1 MSLFRHSE
9 KRSLDTWPVDFAH
22 GGTSLSADTLTNAM
36 RLAPVFAATSLIAD
50 SLAILPITGLTN
62 RGGVRKRLDPQ
73 PELCVNPH
81 PHPLFTR
88 VEWMHQFSTSFLLRG
103 NAYGLI
109 MAIDSFGR
117 PTKIGWL
124 NPDHMR
130 IDETK
135 GRPVYWYNENEVDQS
150 TLIHI
155 PWYPQ
160 PGSVVGLSPIG
171 LFKAQIETGL
181 SAQNFGSTWFKNGA
195 TPSGHLKYGA
205 GTLTNAQSDMVKA
218 RFKAAVKG
226 NDFFVSGNDWEWK
239 ALSVS
244 AEESQFLNTIK
255 ATANQVAA
263 IFRVDPEE
271 IGGEAGNSL
280 TYRTLELNQIKFQ
293 VRTLQPIFTRLEHH
307 MNRLLP
313 PAQYVKFNPDAVVRT
328 ELKTR
333 MESHEI
339 ALRIGMETNPEGRAL
354 EDKAP
359 LTPAEIKQWKD
370 LYRNM
375 PKVTPAAA
383 TDDNDKEGGA

>member
-1 MSLFRHSE
+1 MSIFRRTE
-9 KRSLDTWPVDFAH
+9 QRSINSWPVDFAH
-22 GGTSLSADTLTNAM
+22 GGTSLSADTLANAM

-50 SLAILPITGLTN
+50 SFSVLPVTGYTN
-62 RGGVRKRLDPQ
+62 RGGSRKRLDPQ
-73 PELCVNPH
+73 PDLCVNPH
-81 PHPLFTR
+81 FHPLFTR
-88 VEWMHQFSTSFLLRG
+88 VEWLHQFCTSFLLRG
-103 NAYGLI
+103 NSYGLI
-109 MAIDSFGR
+109 TQLDSNGR
-117 PTKIGWL
+117 PSKIAWL

-130 IDETK
+130 IDES
-135 GRPVYWYNENEVDQS
+135 GPRPVYWYNEKEVDLS
-150 TLIHI
+150 TLVHI

-171 LFKAQIETGL
+171 LFKSQIETGL
-181 SAQNFGSTWFKNGA
+181 QAGNYGHTWFKNGA

-205 GTLTNAQSDMVKA
+205 GPLTNAQSDTVKA

-244 AEESQFLNTIK
+244 AEESQFLQTIK
-255 ATANQVAA
+255 ATANTVAS

-271 IGGEAGNSL
+271 IGGESPNSL

-307 MNRLLP
+307 MNMLLP

-333 MESHEI
+333 MEAHEI
-339 ALRIGMETNPEGRAL
+339 ALRIGMETNAEGRAL

-359 LTPAEIKQWKD
+359 LTPAEMKQWKELYGD
-370 LYRNM
+370 L
-375 PKVTPAAA
+375 PAAPA
-383 TDDNDKEGGA
+383 GGSESEEGGA